1 MFPLSISALD
11 KIIFEDQTRSLTLPG
26 VEGELTILENHIPL
40 ITSLAQGKLLIK
52 TDKKELNFL
61 IQGGVLQV
69 SPEKVIVLV
78 NL

>member
-11 KIIFEDQTRSLTLPG
+11 KTIFEDQALSLTLPG
-26 VEGELTILENHIPL
+26 AEGELTILENHIPL
-40 ITSLAQGKLLIK
+40 ITSLTKGRLLIK
-52 TDKKELNFL
+52 TEKKEFNFS
-61 IQGGVLQV
+61 IRGGILQV